1 MDYEILRESAELD
14 YKEVASGAVVY
25 DYDHLFMEA
34 CIDAGFTMD
43 EAVDAKLQKIK
54 LYISEEAK
62 LCKRLAKET
71 HAAVRKKNYE
81 AALESA
87 KKRLQHLQNLENR
100 ADDIDDDEV
109 YIIQMESTA
118 KAFIVTAVTTM
129 VLVKVADGIVPG
141 SGKLVK
147 AFQAAVKKFKMTEFK
162 KGLKGSI
169 AEFIQ
174 KMVMPILSI
183 YGFSKKVGSAFTSKT
198 TDDWRKNHKGDINR
212 EVREGRPDPS
222 SMSVSRTQAKT
233 RFRKMIEAQ
242 KEEIAILTANLNAQ
256 KRGKTETKNESVDT
270 LSGLYECFA
279 ILSESNSATVT
290 MEILQEAKLKA
301 AARNELSDSEFGLPD
316 ERKYPLNDA
325 AHVKAAIK
333 MFSHC
338 PDDKKKQ
345 LANRITRAMT
355 KFNIDTKFDEKSPMY
370 NYVSNKFKK

>member
-1 MDYEILRESAELD
+1 
-14 YKEVASGAVVY
+14 
-25 DYDHLFMEA
+25 
-34 CIDAGFTMD
+34 
-43 EAVDAKLQKIK
+43 
-54 LYISEEAK
+54 
-62 LCKRLAKET
+62 
-71 HAAVRKKNYE
+71 
-81 AALESA
+81 
-87 KKRLQHLQNLENR
+87 
-100 ADDIDDDEV
+100 
-109 YIIQMESTA
+109 
-118 KAFIVTAVTTM
+118 
-129 VLVKVADGIVPG
+129 
-141 SGKLVK
+141 
-147 AFQAAVKKFKMTEFK
+147 
-162 KGLKGSI
+162 
-169 AEFIQ
+169 
-174 KMVMPILSI
+174 MPILSI

-290 MEILQEAKLKA
+290 MEILQEAKLIA
-301 AARNELSDSEFGLPD
+301 AGRNELPDSEFGLPD

-370 NYVSNKFKK
+370 NYVSSKFKK